1 VTPDNAN
8 VGEDYGLVRQSDG
21 TWTVDE
27 ADTTNVVVTVI
38 GFDTSVDSPGR
49 VYFKFL
55 QSTLYA

>member
-1 VTPDNAN
+1 
-8 VGEDYGLVRQSDG
+8 
-21 TWTVDE
+21 VDE